1 MVSPS
6 FHQCLLSYI
15 IVENIA
21 HKYLHFHVLINAN
34 VVKYVHKRI
43 VVIDTRH
50 LIKGLIIPNTTFV
63 CLTSIWGVI
72 IVAKFESHFYSKL
85 RICKYLLSFVKK
97 YLLAL
102 SVNIKIYHKMRLTGE
117 DQQITFNIL
126 SVMVATLILIKPFKL

>member
-1 MVSPS
+1 MVSLS

-15 IVENIA
+15 IIENIA

-50 LIKGLIIPNTTFV
+50 LIKGLKIPNTTFV

-72 IVAKFESHFYSKL
+72 MIAKLESHFYSKL
-85 RICKYLLSFVKK
+85 RICKYLLSLCFVKK

-102 SVNIKIYHKMRLTGE
+102 SVNIKNLSY
-117 DQQITFNIL
+117 DTFGRRRPTNNL
-126 SVMVATLILIKPFKL
+126 QHIKSNGCYLNSY